1 MSVVEKYRNKLNQNL
16 GLINLFGKSFGRVL
30 FLVLLSYLSIKL
42 SVKEFAD
49 FAIIWSSLRLFTFYS
64 ANNLY
69 IIYFDKVRNFLIN
82 KAQWPRR
89 VSANIIITC
98 LFFSI
103 IFFVASLFLFEELW
117 VALIF
122 IPCLLCY
129 VIIRNLSEFA
139 KADNNLFL
147 SIFIE
152 DFMFYLL
159 FFISSLIGLAYFNNI
174 FAVMVALAISLVITT
189 VVCLMLFKRKF
200 KIEIRSYSIGMN
212 DFSVKDF
219 YLGFNYT
226 ILRGNE
232 VLSNFGMRYLGQIYF
247 GDLFVAYAHIMYQ
260 FYNVFSLL
268 TVSVISGF
276 QSKITIRASQTMTK
290 AFFMK
295 MYKKMLLTIA
305 PFILA
310 LLVVFIV
317 LSDELL
323 LWFFPKYS
331 EYGLLLIKVSLA
343 GVLFTFVQPFIF
355 VLIYNKLFSNIHKLN
370 YIQYVVMALV
380 FTIPLFLPVINEQF
394 WLLLVLT
401 IFVVIQGLF
410 ALFNYNKLK

>member
-1 MSVVEKYRNKLNQNL
+1 
-16 GLINLFGKSFGRVL
+16 
-30 FLVLLSYLSIKL
+30 
-42 SVKEFAD
+42 
-49 FAIIWSSLRLFTFYS
+49 
-64 ANNLY
+64 
-69 IIYFDKVRNFLIN
+69 
-82 KAQWPRR
+82 
-89 VSANIIITC
+89 
-98 LFFSI
+98 
-103 IFFVASLFLFEELW
+103 VASLFLFEELW

>member
-1 MSVVEKYRNKLNQNL
+1 MSLVKKYRNRLNQNL

-30 FLVLLSYLSIKL
+30 FLVLLSYFSFKL
-42 SVKEFAD
+42 SVKDFAD

-82 KAQWPRR
+82 KKQWPRR

-98 LFFSI
+98 LFFCV

-152 DFMFYLL
+152 DFLFYLL
-159 FFISSLIGLAYFNNI
+159 FFISSLIGLIYFNNI

-189 VVCLMLFKRKF
+189 VVCLVLFKRKF
-200 KIEIRSYSIGMN
+200 NIEIRSYAIGLN

-219 YLGFNYT
+219 NLGFNYT

-232 VLSNFGMRYLGQIYF
+232 VLSNFGMRYLGQIYY

-276 QSKITIRASQTMTK
+276 QSKITIKANHLMTK

-305 PFILA
+305 PFILV
-310 LLVVFIV
+310 LLVVFIA

-331 EYGLLLIKVSLA
+331 EYGLLLIKVSFA
-343 GVLFTFVQPFIF
+343 GVLFTIVQPFIF

-370 YIQYVVMALV
+370 YIQYVVMAIV

-401 IFVVIQGLF
+401 IFVVIQGVF